1 MHNTHDLVLIFPLNK
16 IFFLCFSFDFSSLFV
31 FCSPSHSLAV
41 FVLKKHS
48 SHRLRYMSLLW
59 KLPSIQNLNKKN
71 LYKQTTVNVRQKC
84 SNRSI
89 DPTQRV
95 FLKMKIAWKRFSR
108 EEKKK
113 KLFKKRKKTAADLP
127 FAKHPVNLTVCRVV
141 DLVTAVLM
149 TMRNHCLNH
158 VNPMANEIW
167 NAIKKPVQNLCSFQR
182 KKSWKL
188 QFTAANKRLT
198 FGLQNCSSFWTF
210 IMRSRISCGWNGKQ
224 MKQLV
229 DATTLIN
236 LAKKHL
242 VGFFLVFSW
251 KKATELNWI
260 EPIA

>member
-1 MHNTHDLVLIFPLNK
+1 MMLRDLFCCRFLRHFIFQRLNQAIRKSFFWANNTG
-16 IFFLCFSFDFSSLFV
+16 
-31 FCSPSHSLAV
+31 
-41 FVLKKHS
+41 
-48 SHRLRYMSLLW
+48 
-59 KLPSIQNLNKKN
+59 
-71 LYKQTTVNVRQKC
+71 KQGIGR
-84 SNRSI
+84 R
-89 DPTQRV
+89 
-95 FLKMKIAWKRFSR
+95 KRA
-108 EEKKK
+108 
-113 KLFKKRKKTAADLP
+113 KKRGDLP

-167 NAIKKPVQNLCSFQR
+167 NAIKKPVQNLCSFQ

-242 VGFFLVFSW
+242 VGFFLVSSW
-251 KKATELNWI
+251 KKQQNWI
-260 EPIA
+260 E